1 MDDRGGQFGDWMR
14 AHLGVLHRISRAFAE
29 PADQLDLLQELMIA
43 VWKAQPAFRG
53 QSSPVTFIWKVAHNR
68 ALTWRRRES
77 GRTAR
82 DATTARDM
90 AVLGPGDEGDAA
102 LLDRLYAAIRKLGP
116 LDRSIMLL
124 SLEGAAYRDIA
135 ALHGLTETNVGA
147 RLTRAR
153 RQLTTL
159 VSDPTGGDDDGL

>member
-29 PADQLDLLQELMIA
+29 PADQHDLLQELMIA
-43 VWKAQPAFRG
+43 VWKAEPAFRG
-53 QSSPVTFIWKVAHNR
+53 QSSPVTFIWRVAHNR

-77 GRTAR
+77 GRNAR
-82 DATTARDM
+82 AATTAREI
-90 AVLGPGDEGDAA
+90 AVLEGGDDGDAA

-124 SLEGAAYRDIA
+124 SLEGAAYRDIG
-135 ALHGLTETNVGA
+135 ALHGLSETNVGA

-153 RQLTTL
+153 QQLMSLTA
-159 VSDPTGGDDDGL
+159 GDDDGL

>member
-29 PADQLDLLQELMIA
+29 PADQHDLLQELMIA
-43 VWKAQPAFRG
+43 VWKAQSAFRG
-53 QSSPVTFIWKVAHNR
+53 DSSPVTFIWKVAHNR

-82 DATTARDM
+82 DATTAREI
-90 AVLGPGDEGDAA
+90 AVLEGGDGGDSA

-116 LDRSIMLL
+116 LDRSIVLL

-135 ALHGLTETNVGA
+135 ALHGLSETNVGA

-153 RQLTTL
+153 QQLTTL
-159 VSDPTGGDDDGL
+159 VSGLTGGDDNGL

>member
-1 MDDRGGQFGDWMR
+1 MDDRDGQFGDWMR

-29 PADQLDLLQELMIA
+29 PADQHDLLQELMIA

-53 QSSPVTFIWKVAHNR
+53 DSSPVTFIWRVAHNR

-77 GRTAR
+77 GRTVR
-82 DATTARDM
+82 DATTTRDM
-90 AVLGPGDEGDAA
+90 AVLEGGEDGDAE
-102 LLDRLYAAIRKLGP
+102 LLDRLYAAIRKLRP

-124 SLEGAAYRDIA
+124 SLEGAAYRDIG
-135 ALHGLTETNVGA
+135 ALHGLSETNVGA

-153 RQLTTL
+153 QQLTTL
-159 VSDPTGGDDDGL
+159 VSGLAEGDDDGL

>member
-1 MDDRGGQFGDWMR
+1 MDDRGGQFGEWMR

-29 PADQLDLLQELMIA
+29 PADQHDLLQELMIA

-53 QSSPVTFIWKVAHNR
+53 DSSPVTFIWRVAHNR
-68 ALTWRRRES
+68 ALTWRRREH

-82 DATTARDM
+82 DATAAREI
-90 AVLGPGDEGDAA
+90 AVLEGGEDGDAR

-135 ALHGLTETNVGA
+135 ALHGLSETNVGA

-153 RQLTTL
+153 QQLTTL
-159 VSDPTGGDDDGL
+159 VSGPDGGDDDGL

>member
-1 MDDRGGQFGDWMR
+1 MDDRGGQFGEWMR

-29 PADQLDLLQELMIA
+29 PADQHDLLQELMIA

-68 ALTWRRRES
+68 ALTWRRCES
-77 GRTAR
+77 GRMAR
-82 DATTARDM
+82 NATTVREI
-90 AVLGPGDEGDAA
+90 AVLDGGEDGDAA

-116 LDRSIMLL
+116 LDRSIVLL

-135 ALHGLTETNVGA
+135 ALHGL
-147 RLTRAR
+147 
-153 RQLTTL
+153 
-159 VSDPTGGDDDGL
+159 S